1 MNRFSFAASS
11 WVPNHIRSEVSG
23 KTKTS
28 PFEGQKNKRD
38 PTPFSMLLMIAQTGI
53 HTKPNQTIQ

>member
-1 MNRFSFAASS
+1 MNRFSFAASY
-11 WVPNHIRSEVSG
+11 WVPNHIWSEVSG

-28 PFEGQKNKRD
+28 PLEGQKNKRD